1 MVDFPEALQVGPEY
15 ALAVMKDAPPSAMML
30 ALYILSPA
38 GQKTLL
44 DYGFRPAGLPAD

>member
-1 MVDFPEALQVGPEY
+1 MVDFPETLQVGPEY
-15 ALAVMKDAPPSAMML
+15 SLAVLKGAPAWVMML

-44 DYGFRPAGLPAD
+44 DYGFKPVGVPAD